1 MPRMARNNSKNSSNP
16 LDLDL
21 SDALKSEVNETPAE
35 ETAPASESSVPS
47 PAPEAEPEKRPDVEL
62 QFDPEYAV
70 DDRVSEVVVNVAAS
84 SVTLP
89 VDGSPVT
96 VPAED
101 AKLLVDNSPAVKEA
115 N

>member
-1 MPRMARNNSKNSSNP
+1 MPHMPRNDSKNSSNP

-21 SDALKSEVNETPAE
+21 GDALKTKAEDTPAE

-47 PAPEAEPEKRPDVEL
+47 PAPEVEPEKRPDVEL

-70 DDRVSEVVVNVAAS
+70 DDRISEVVVNVAAS

-89 VDGSPVT
+89 VDGSPVS
-96 VPAED
+96 VSADD
-101 AKLLVDNSPAVKEA
+101 ADLLVQNPAVKVVK
-115 N
+115 

>member
-1 MPRMARNNSKNSSNP
+1 MPRMARNDSKNSSNP

-21 SDALKSEVNETPAE
+21 SDALKSEVKETPAE

-89 VDGSPVT
+89 VDGTPVS
-96 VPAED
+96 VSADD
-101 AKLLVDNSPAVKEA
+101 ADLLVQNPAVKVVA
-115 N
+115 